1 MYFKNL
7 QLPTFSYSKAHQQ
20 KFNIQLLY
28 NQVMSQ
34 RGKQNNVLFIMF
46 ERSFPRYEVA
56 PYFRI

>member
-7 QLPTFSYSKAHQQ
+7 QLPTFSYSQDHQQ

-34 RGKQNNVLFIMF
+34 RGKQNNVLFITF
-46 ERSFPRYEVA
+46 ERRFPGYKA
-56 PYFRI
+56 ALYFRT

>member
-7 QLPTFSYSKAHQQ
+7 QLPTFSYSKDHQQ

-34 RGKQNNVLFIMF
+34 RGKQNNVLFITF
-46 ERSFPRYEVA
+46 ERSFPR
-56 PYFRI
+56 

>member
-7 QLPTFSYSKAHQQ
+7 QLPTFSYSKDHQQ

-34 RGKQNNVLFIMF
+34 RGKQNNVLFKTF
-46 ERSFPRYEVA
+46 ERSFPG
-56 PYFRI
+56 